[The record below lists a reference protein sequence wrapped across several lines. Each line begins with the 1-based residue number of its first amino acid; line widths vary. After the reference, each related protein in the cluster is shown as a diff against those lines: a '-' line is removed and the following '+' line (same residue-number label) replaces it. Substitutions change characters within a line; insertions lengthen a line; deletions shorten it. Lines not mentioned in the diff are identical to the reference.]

1 MPEETKVSAEK
12 SGDNPQDG
20 VAGAVETKEV
30 SEVSF
35 EDPTPAAGTKPTED
49 KGTEVGEGSTAT
61 DSPKQT
67 AAQNAE
73 YARRRREAERKRELK
88 EARESAI
95 IETLGGKNP
104 YTGEEMK
111 DGADVEEYLAMKE
124 IEKAGGDP
132 LGDFAKFHKEK
143 ERERVKSERD
153 ERERTEWYKNDAVDF
168 KSKHPGVNLMELI
181 EDKGFQDYA
190 DGKVGRK
197 PLAEIYDGYR
207 SLVGEKKDAE
217 ARAKA
222 HAEAVAAQMVA
233 NRKASP
239 GSLGDPKATEDAP
252 FTKEQVLAM
261 SEEEVRKN
269 YDKIREDMKRWPR
282 N

>member
-12 SGDNPQDG
+12 SGDIPQDG
-20 VAGAVETKEV
+20 VAGAVEEKEV

-35 EDPTPAAGTKPTED
+35 EEPTPAAGADHATD
-49 KGTEVGEGSTAT
+49 KGQDGDEGNTAT
-61 DSPKQT
+61 DAPKQSSEK
-67 AAQNAE
+67 NAE
-73 YARRRREAERKRELK
+73 FARRRREAERQRELK
-88 EARESAI
+88 EARETAI

-111 DGADVEEYLAMKE
+111 DSADVEEYLAMKE
-124 IEKAGGDP
+124 IERGGGDP
-132 LGDFAKFHKEK
+132 LGDYAKFHKEK
-143 ERERVKSERD
+143 QRERVKTERE
-153 ERERTEWYKNDAVDF
+153 ERERTEWYRTDAEDF
-168 KSKHPGVNLMELI
+168 KSKHPDVNLAELI
-181 EDKGFQDYA
+181 EDKGFQSFA
-190 DGKVGRK
+190 DGKVGVK
-197 PLAEIYDGYR
+197 PLSEIYEGYR

-222 HAEAVAAQMVA
+222 HAEAKAAQIVA

-269 YDKIREDMKRWPR
+269 YDKIREDMKKWPR
-282 N
+282 G